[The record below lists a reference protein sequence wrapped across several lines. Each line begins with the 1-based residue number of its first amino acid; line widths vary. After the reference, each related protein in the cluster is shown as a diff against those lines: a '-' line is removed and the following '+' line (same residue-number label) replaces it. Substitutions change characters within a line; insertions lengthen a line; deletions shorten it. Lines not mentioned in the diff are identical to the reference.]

1 MVNPKIRRMMI
12 VTLSI
17 LFMATVFR
25 CQVYEST
32 WSKAQNQ
39 IYYKKQIQ
47 TEQIKE
53 AELDK
58 FIQDMEK
65 WKVSGLFEEKVASFD
80 VSNTSE
86 TIDWRAKVWF
96 VYHQWEADRFFY
108 VQSRAAMLLKS
119 LKDKRDIENIIKQL
133 EERDDEVSKSMLELQ
148 KKRYKIIMKNREELI
163 LIEKKEA
170 LLKKLFE

>member
-12 VTLSI
+12 VSLSI

-32 WSKAQNQ
+32 WGNAKEQINLNKQN
-39 IYYKKQIQ
+39 Q
-47 TEQIKE
+47 TEQINE

-58 FIQDMEK
+58 FIEDMEK
-65 WKVSGLFEEKVASFD
+65 WKNSGLFEEKITSFD
-80 VSNTSE
+80 VNDISE
-86 TIDWRAKVWF
+86 TIGWRAKVWF
-96 VYHQWEADRFFY
+96 IYHQWEPDRFFY
-108 VQSRAAMLLKS
+108 IQSRVSMLLKA

-133 EERDDEVSKSMLELQ
+133 KERDDEVSKSMLDLQ
-148 KKRYKIIMKNREELI
+148 KKRYKIIMKNQEELN

-170 LLKKLFE
+170 LLKKII

>member
-65 WKVSGLFEEKVASFD
+65 WKVSGLFEEKVTSFD

>member
-65 WKVSGLFEEKVASFD
+65 WKVSGLFEEKVTSFD

-170 LLKKLFE
+170 LLKKLFK

>member
-65 WKVSGLFEEKVASFD
+65 WKVSGLFEERVTSFD